1 MSSVGSSAV
10 GSVPSLESSEQQ
22 PSSTT
27 AKERTFNNF
36 HKSFR
41 SFVSSLIVASKQAEK
56 VAAATSST
64 DAKEKKTAKDVPLDD
79 AVELLLKQ
87 RQSVRQSA
95 TLLEGKIRGNVKGSE
110 ALQCCLKSQPCVAG
124 GRKRKFS
131 LMNSDAIGKEAS

>member
-56 VAAATSST
+56 VAAATSS

-79 AVELLLKQ
+79 AIELLLKQ